1 MVEKIRRSIK
11 TKLINITPFKTM
23 RKSRTIH
30 LSFTNKDEDAVIHNE
45 IMRQSNLSFIPA
57 SVIIRENLKKVM
69 KNEGTLAIN

>member
-1 MVEKIRRSIK
+1 
-11 TKLINITPFKTM
+11 M

-57 SVIIRENLKKVM
+57 SVIIREKPEKG
-69 KNEGTLAIN
+69 NEERRHTCY